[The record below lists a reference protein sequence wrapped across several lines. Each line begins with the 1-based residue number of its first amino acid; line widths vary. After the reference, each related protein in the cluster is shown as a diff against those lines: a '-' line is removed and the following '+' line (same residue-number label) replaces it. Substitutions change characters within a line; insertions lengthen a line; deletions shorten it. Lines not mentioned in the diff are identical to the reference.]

1 MKFVF
6 KAEGT
11 KVQQLADFILEYIA
25 LNNLK
30 AGDALPSINKISKE
44 LGVSRDTVFKSF
56 LDLKTRGEID
66 SIHGKNYF
74 VASRTHNILLLLDE
88 YSPFKEVLYNTIAS
102 KLPPTYKIDLLFH
115 QYNKYL
121 FDKLINESNGKYNK
135 YLVMNYDNDK
145 FSDSLLKIDKK
156 KLLLLDFGNFEKD
169 GYSYVCQDFEQGL
182 YDNLLSI
189 KNELSKYNKLIFVLN
204 RRHKHPPSS
213 KLAFSQFCLD
223 HNFEFEVVD
232 EISEKTDI
240 LKNHF
245 YLAIKNEDIVEII
258 KQGQSKMFQM
268 GEDYGLLA
276 YNENPFYEIV
286 GEGISSI
293 GIDWRKMGEIA
304 AEFVIKDKDVQTY
317 LPTKITKR
325 YSF

>member
-1 MKFVF
+1 
-6 KAEGT
+6 
-11 KVQQLADFILEYIA
+11 
-25 LNNLK
+25 
-30 AGDALPSINKISKE
+30 
-44 LGVSRDTVFKSF
+44 
-56 LDLKTRGEID
+56 DLKTRGEID

>member
-1 MKFVF
+1 MTFVF
-6 KAEGT
+6 GGEGT
-11 KVQQLADFILEYIA
+11 KVQQFADFILDYIA

-30 AGDALPSINKISKE
+30 AGDVLPSINALSKE
-44 LGVSRDTVFKSF
+44 FSVSRDTVFKTFSE
-56 LDLKTRGEID
+56 LKSRGDID

-74 VASRTHNILLLLDE
+74 VASRSHNILLLLDE

-102 KLPPTYKIDLLFH
+102 KLPTTYKIDLLFH

-121 FDKLINESNGKYNK
+121 FDKLINESNGKYDK

-145 FSDSLLKIDKK
+145 FSDTLLKIDKR

-189 KNELSKYNKLIFVLN
+189 KNELSEYNKLVFVLN

-223 HNFEFEVVD
+223 HNFEFEVID
-232 EISEKTDI
+232 EMSENANVQKD
-240 LKNHF
+240 HF
-245 YLAIKNEDIVEII
+245 YLVIKNEDIVNLI
-258 KQGQSKMFQM
+258 KQGQLQM
-268 GEDYGLLA
+268 LRMGKDYGLLA
-276 YNENPFYEIV
+276 YNENPFYEV
-286 GEGISSI
+286 VEKGISSI
-293 GIDWRKMGEIA
+293 GVDWRKMGEFA
-304 AEFVIKDKDVQTY
+304 SEFVINDKKVQTY
-317 LPTKITKR
+317 IPTTITKR
-325 YSF
+325 NSF